1 MCVRRAKA
9 ALPAYHAQVAG
20 AYSRRRISQGKALS
34 QLEASPE
41 FQNQQAEAKNAL
53 EQARAQAAPLLGPD
67 QIPPFSFLTLRK
79 GTTRQLFPF
88 LELTFISRSVACQ

>member
-41 FQNQQAEAKNAL
+41 FQNQQAEAK
-53 EQARAQAAPLLGPD
+53 
-67 QIPPFSFLTLRK
+67 TLWNR
-79 GTTRQLFPF
+79 
-88 LELTFISRSVACQ
+88 LELKPRLYLAQIKFRLFLF